1 MCAEDSLMTW
11 GKTWNSFFQVLWFA
25 AISSW
30 AQISSCATDAF
41 ATRPLCSRSMRGSK
55 MKGRGIKS
63 ALFSGAPQKG
73 GSLSI
78 LTGGFMGLGR
88 SLCRG
93 QIWRQS
99 RANTATP
106 LRQLRFAQVGR
117 QKDQLKL
124 HVTQLIQVHKQNIA
138 RGTTD
143 PGYWVHDLNK
153 LFSAK
158 IISNQF

>member
-1 MCAEDSLMTW
+1 MNKDWCALKIPWWHEKKSGTLFP
-11 GKTWNSFFQVLWFA
+11 GFLWFA

-78 LTGGFMGLGR
+78 LTGGFMGLAR
-88 SLCRG
+88 QCLCRG

-106 LRQLRFAQVGR
+106 LRRLRFAQVGR

-124 HVTQLIQVHKQNIA
+124 HVTQLVHFAVDNMINDWHFVSF
-138 RGTTD
+138 R
-143 PGYWVHDLNK
+143 
-153 LFSAK
+153 
-158 IISNQF
+158 